1 MKIAIACDHGGF
13 ALKKP
18 ILEQLV
24 ALGHEVHDLG
34 AHQYD
39 PDDDYPD
46 FARYV
51 GQAIQHGQAQRGII
65 ICGSGVGAA
74 VAANK
79 LRGIRAGL
87 CHDTYSAGQC
97 VEHDDVNVLC
107 MGARVIGE
115 AVAGELVAAFVSA
128 RFSAEERHQRR
139 LEKVNA
145 LEEIG

>member
-1 MKIAIACDHGGF
+1 MKIAVACDHGGF
-13 ALKKP
+13 LLKKP
-18 ILEQLV
+18 LV
-24 ALGHEVHDLG
+24 ELIESLGHEVHDLG

-51 GQAIQHGQAQRGII
+51 GQAIQHEQAQRGLI

-79 LRGIRAGL
+79 LHGVRAGL
-87 CHDTYSAGQC
+87 CHDTYSAAQS

-107 MGARVIGE
+107 LGARVVGE
-115 AVAGELVAAFVSA
+115 ALAAALVTAFVNAAFTG
-128 RFSAEERHQRR
+128 EQRHQRR
-139 LEKVNA
+139 LDKVNA
-145 LEEIG
+145 LEETG